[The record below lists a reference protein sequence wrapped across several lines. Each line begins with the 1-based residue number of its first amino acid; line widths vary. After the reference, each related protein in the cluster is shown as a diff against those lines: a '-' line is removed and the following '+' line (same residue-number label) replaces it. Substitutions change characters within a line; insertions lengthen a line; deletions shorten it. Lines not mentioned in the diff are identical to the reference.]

1 MLKACT
7 GGWSCRPGQRRKKTK
22 KIYVAYKEKGR
33 RKIADRAGLH

>member
-1 MLKACT
+1 VDGAAGQVK
-7 GGWSCRPGQRRKKTK
+7 GGKKTK

>member
-1 MLKACT
+1 MDGAA
-7 GGWSCRPGQRRKKTK
+7 GQVKGEKKRK